1 MWWSRAAN
9 LSKTM
14 RLTSQILMS
23 KDDISDDAALEAPA
37 SKEAP
42 NSASDQT
49 ATGLEHGSFLL
60 LLAVVSLALA
70 VIAWP
75 FFTPILWAVLGAVMF
90 QPLFQGLL
98 ARMRGHRNAAALLT
112 LLIITFVI
120 LLPSMFVGGLVV
132 EEAAGVVL
140 AFQRGEIDIAAWFNQ
155 VYAALPANL
164 RSTIESSGWADLST
178 VQARVQD
185 IIGESAGLIAR
196 QAVAVG
202 GGALGFFLSFGL
214 GLYVTYF
221 LLRDGRA
228 IGQTVLDSLPI
239 ERTIADRLSEK
250 FLGIVRATIK
260 GSLVV
265 GLVQGALG
273 ATTFWI
279 VGIPSAILFGLVMTI
294 LSLLPAVGTA
304 LVWLPA
310 AIWLLATGA
319 IWEGIFVFVSGA
331 LIIGMAD
338 NVLRPILVGRDTG
351 IPDWIILVTTLGG
364 IAAGGLSGVVLG
376 PLIAGLFLASWSILR
391 EQRSS
396 AGPAE
401 EALLSEEP
409 ATSDNTA

>member
-1 MWWSRAAN
+1 
-9 LSKTM
+9 
-14 RLTSQILMS
+14 
-23 KDDISDDAALEAPA
+23 
-37 SKEAP
+37 
-42 NSASDQT
+42 
-49 ATGLEHGSFLL
+49 
-60 LLAVVSLALA
+60 
-70 VIAWP
+70 
-75 FFTPILWAVLGAVMF
+75 
-90 QPLFQGLL
+90 
-98 ARMRGHRNAAALLT
+98 
-112 LLIITFVI
+112 
-120 LLPSMFVGGLVV
+120 MFVGGLVV

-155 VYAALPANL
+155 VYAALPANV

-364 IAAGGLSGVVLG
+364 IAAVGLSGVVLG

-396 AGPAE
+396 AGPAG

>member
-1 MWWSRAAN
+1 
-9 LSKTM
+9 M

>member
-364 IAAGGLSGVVLG
+364 IAAVGLSGVVLG

>member
-1 MWWSRAAN
+1 
-9 LSKTM
+9 
-14 RLTSQILMS
+14 MS

>member
-1 MWWSRAAN
+1 M
-9 LSKTM
+9 LGCGV
-14 RLTSQILMS
+14 
-23 KDDISDDAALEAPA
+23 
-37 SKEAP
+37 
-42 NSASDQT
+42 T
-49 ATGLEHGSFLL
+49 A
-60 LLAVVSLALA
+60 
-70 VIAWP
+70 
-75 FFTPILWAVLGAVMF
+75 M
-90 QPLFQGLL
+90 Q
-98 ARMRGHRNAAALLT
+98 
-112 LLIITFVI
+112 FVI

-155 VYAALPANL
+155 VYAALPANV

-396 AGPAE
+396 AGPAG

>member
-1 MWWSRAAN
+1 
-9 LSKTM
+9 
-14 RLTSQILMS
+14 MS

-364 IAAGGLSGVVLG
+364 IAAVGLSGVVLG